1 MFVIIKVSGLEE
13 KTFRADVD
21 SETID
26 KLKKLKEEG
35 YSEKSVFEYGLKFAL
50 ESLSQ
55 STKKS

>member
-1 MFVIIKVSGLEE
+1 MEE